1 MKKGQITQMKD
12 YIFYVLSRYINTR
25 NKKTE
30 YNFVKLIP
38 RPERIKNV
46 QNWFPSNINVFPSM
60 IEVWIDVKNPQTVID
75 GNVFSWQ

>member
-46 QNWFPSNINVFPSM
+46 QN
-60 IEVWIDVKNPQTVID
+60 
-75 GNVFSWQ
+75 